1 MRTTSQTYI
10 QADDMHVE
18 FQGKRYRLYSGPKL
32 EGERTIISI
41 DSSLYPN
48 LLRQISHPPPKLYV
62 IGNSSLLSR
71 ASLAIIGARRAT
83 PYGLECARVFAS
95 QAAEKGISIVSGGAF
110 GCDSAVHRAA
120 LDAGGSTMVVLGG
133 GCDQI
138 YPQVNYRLFQ
148 DIIDAGGAVMS
159 ERPWHYPALPFTFRE
174 RNRIIAGLAQVLL
187 IVEAGLPSGTFST
200 ADAALNA
207 NRDVLVVPGS
217 ICSRT
222 SAGSNRL
229 LYQGAIPIVDTESF
243 DDALF
248 SFYGVL
254 KQEQET
260 VSDNSAQANDPL
272 LEALQANPMRLDAI
286 LTDIKVPRALS
297 KDAKD
302 WLRTHLV
309 ELETSG
315 LVARYP
321 DGRYGPTKIAS

>member
-1 MRTTSQTYI
+1 MTPTAKTYI
-10 QADDMHVE
+10 QIDDTHVE
-18 FQGKRYRLYSGPKL
+18 FQGRRYRLYAGPVL
-32 EGERTIISI
+32 EGARSVVSI
-41 DSSLYPN
+41 NSNLYPN
-48 LLRQISHPPPKLYV
+48 LLRQISHPPTKLYV
-62 IGNSSLLSR
+62 IGNSSLLQE
-71 ASLAIIGARRAT
+71 ASLAVIGARRAT
-83 PYGLECARVFAS
+83 PYGLECARMFS
-95 QAAEKGISIVSGGAF
+95 SLAAEKGICIVSGGAC
-110 GCDSAVHRAA
+110 GCDSAAHRAA
-120 LDAGGSTMVVLGG
+120 LESRGVTIVVLGG

-138 YPQVNYRLFQ
+138 YPQVNFRLFQ
-148 DIIDAGGAVMS
+148 DIIDAGGAVVS
-159 ERPWHYPALPFTFRE
+159 ERPWQYPALPFTFRE

-217 ICSRT
+217 ICSHT

-229 LYQGAIPIVDTESF
+229 LYQGATPIVDTESF
-243 DDALF
+243 EDALF

-254 KQEQET
+254 KQEHENLNGNT
-260 VSDNSAQANDPL
+260 AQSNDPL

-286 LTDIKVPRALS
+286 LNDIKVPKSIS

-302 WLRTHLV
+302 WLRSHLV
-309 ELETSG
+309 ELESSG